1 MLVATYLL
9 LAMAA
14 LGGADILLFH
24 TLAQGIRSHPAS
36 RSELWAHALRGPTY
50 LALFV
55 AVPNLRLDGA
65 WFVALL
71 ALLAFDLALSLW
83 DFSVERSSRAALGG
97 LTSGEYVLHVLLAI
111 LFGALVTSIVLL
123 EGQRLQATTRISYE
137 PVDAPLLVRA
147 LLAAGGVL
155 AFGSGLLDARAALRW
170 RTAGN
175 GRPS

>member
-1 MLVATYLL
+1 
-9 LAMAA
+9 MAV

-24 TLAQGIRSHPAS
+24 TLAQGIRSHSGS

-83 DFSVERSSRAALGG
+83 DFSVERASRAALGG
-97 LTSGEYVLHVLLAI
+97 LTSSEYVLHVLLAI
-111 LFGALVTSIVLL
+111 LFGALGTSIVLL
-123 EGQRLQATTRISYE
+123 EGHRLEAPTQLSYE
-137 PVDAPLLVRA
+137 PVDAPLLIRA

-155 AFGSGLLDARAALRW
+155 AFGSGVLDARAALRSG
-170 RTAGN
+170 RAGN
-175 GRPS
+175 GSPT